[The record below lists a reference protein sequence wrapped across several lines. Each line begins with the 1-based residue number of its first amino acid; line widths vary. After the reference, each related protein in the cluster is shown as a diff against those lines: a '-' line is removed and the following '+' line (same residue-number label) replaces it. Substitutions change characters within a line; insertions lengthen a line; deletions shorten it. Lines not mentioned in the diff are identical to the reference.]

1 MHLSKLPGRRGPVVL
16 HPNYPN
22 LFSPIRIGN
31 FIAANRICHV
41 PTDISSGN
49 ADGSVNQRVITY
61 HQQIAKGG
69 CGFIIVGASTPD
81 RATGR
86 PTVTCLSVDEDP
98 MIPGLAELA
107 EGMHRHGARCAVQIQ
122 HPGRQAAW
130 PRKGLISASD
140 QIVELPG
147 SAGHEVVYAE
157 EEAKGKSIR
166 AMTVDEIYELV
177 EKFAEAAWRVQQAGF
192 DAVELHAAH
201 GYLIAQFMSPYVNRR
216 NDRFGGSFLNR
227 MRIVLE
233 ILNRI
238 RHKCGAE
245 YPVGIRYSGEEWIDG
260 GRTIDETVQA
270 ASLFVQHG
278 AAFLDISAGIFEAPG
293 SVMDPMYYPQG
304 WNTYTAEAVKKHVAV
319 PVITSHSLRSPSYCE
334 QILAEGKADL
344 VGLSRQ
350 MIADPY
356 WANKAFAHRPQ
367 EIRKCISCL
376 VGCWQ
381 ESLMIK
387 RHMRCSINP
396 AVGDERFID
405 FEPAS
410 QRFRVAVVGGGPAG
424 MEAARIATLRGH
436 RVTLFE
442 KTNEL
447 GGAILY
453 CCSVSG
459 KSKMR
464 WYADWLRRQMQNLAV
479 EVVYGATPGVDV
491 LRGFDAVIL
500 ATGGRVRRP
509 DIPGIGSDLVLT
521 FEDVLRCDVKHCEF
535 RCDGRV
541 APKAT
546 GATVLVWG
554 DHFAAA
560 DTAEKLAGDGKKVY
574 VVTERPEFAQW
585 MEPCHRDVMFK
596 RFAGGN
602 GEGLRDKTFEHPVT
616 VFTGTTVVA
625 VGPDGTV
632 SLMDNRFGRR
642 DLKVDHVVLAAV
654 DCNDQAADPSSLA
667 VALREAGVL
676 TFEIGDQKKVRNLRA
691 AVQEGANAGL
701 TLDAGLRLNANGVC
715 ISRHPTE
722 VNLSARP
729 TATVELTAQEVTK

>member
-1 MHLSKLPGRRGPVVL
+1 VL
-16 HPNYPN
+16 HPDYPN

-31 FIAANRICHV
+31 FVAANRVCHV

-61 HQQIAKGG
+61 HRQIAKGG

-81 RATGR
+81 RFTGR

-107 EGMHRHGARCAVQIQ
+107 EAMHQHGARCAVQIQ

-140 QIVELPG
+140 QIVDLPG

-157 EEAKGKSIR
+157 EAAKGKSIR
-166 AMTVDEIYELV
+166 AMTVDEVYELI

-201 GYLIAQFMSPYVNRR
+201 GYLIAQFMSPYVNKR

-227 MRIVLE
+227 MRIALE
-233 ILNRI
+233 ILDRI
-238 RHKCGAE
+238 QHKCGRD
-245 YPVGIRYSGEEWIDG
+245 YPVGIRYSGEEWVEG
-260 GRTIDETVQA
+260 GRTIDETVRA
-270 ASLFVQHG
+270 AQLFEQHG
-278 AAFLDISAGIFEAPG
+278 AAFLDISAGTFEAPG

-304 WNTYTAEAVKKHVAV
+304 WNTYTAEAVKKNVSV

-334 QILAEGKADL
+334 RILAEGKADL

-356 WANKAFAHRPQ
+356 WANKAFARQPR

-376 VGCWQ
+376 TGCWQ

-387 RHMRCSINP
+387 RHMRCAINP
-396 AVGDERFID
+396 AVGDERFIE

-442 KTNEL
+442 KTAEL

-453 CCSVSG
+453 CCSVPG
-459 KSKMR
+459 KHKMR
-464 WYADWLRRQMQNLAV
+464 WYADWLRLQMKNLSVDVAYRSTPNV
-479 EVVYGATPGVDV
+479 EV

-500 ATGGRVRRP
+500 ATGGRVHRP
-509 DIPGIGSDLVLT
+509 DIPGIDSGNVVT
-521 FEDVLRCDVKHCEF
+521 FEDVLRCDVDRCEY
-535 RCDGRV
+535 RYAGQP
-541 APKAT
+541 APEAT
-546 GATVLVWG
+546 GGTVLVWG

-560 DTAEKLAGDGKKVY
+560 DTAEKMAGDGKKVY

-602 GEGLRDKTFEHPVT
+602 GEGLRGKTFDHAVT
-616 VFTGTTVVA
+616 VLTGTTVMA
-625 VGPDGTV
+625 IGLDGEV
-632 SLMDNRFGRR
+632 SLMDDHFRR
-642 DLKVDHVVLAAV
+642 SVIKVDNVVLAAV
-654 DCNDQAADPSSLA
+654 DPADSSLA
-667 VALREAGVL
+667 TALREAGVL
-676 TFEIGDQKKVRNLRA
+676 TIEAGDHRNVRNLRA

-701 TLDAGLRLNANGVC
+701 TLDTGLRLNANGVC

-722 VNLSARP
+722 INLGIEVVPSLNVLA
-729 TATVELTAQEVTK
+729 EEVTP